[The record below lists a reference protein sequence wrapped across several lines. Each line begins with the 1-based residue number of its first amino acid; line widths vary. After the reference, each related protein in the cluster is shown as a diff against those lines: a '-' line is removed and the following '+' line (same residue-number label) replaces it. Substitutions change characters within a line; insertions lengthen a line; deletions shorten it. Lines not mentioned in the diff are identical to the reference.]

1 MAYIW
6 IIQNGESKLVDDSS
20 LFLIINEVIMLLL
33 RIICVLNNLVI

>member
-6 IIQNGESKLVDDSS
+6 IIQNGESKQVDDFS